1 MTTIFTKIVNGELP
15 CHKVAEDDKHLAFME
30 IAPIREGHTLV
41 IPKKEVDY
49 YFDLSDKELADLMVF
64 AKKVAAAIKKSIPC
78 KKVAVVVY
86 GLQVP
91 HTHVHLIPVDGMP
104 GEIHFANAKKATDSE
119 LKATADKI
127 KKNLN

>member
-1 MTTIFTKIVNGELP
+1 
-15 CHKVAEDDKHLAFME
+15 ME

-41 IPKKEVDY
+41 IPKTEVDY
-49 YFDLSDKELADLMVF
+49 YFDLPDKELADLMVF

-78 KKVAVVVY
+78 KKVAVIVY

-91 HTHVHLIPVDGMP
+91 HAHVHLIPVDGMP
-104 GEIHFANAKKATDSE
+104 GEIHFANAKKASDE
-119 LKATADKI
+119 DLKATADKI